1 MDRSFAARP
10 GRPFGLASRRP
21 RDRSRAGA
29 TRRRRYA
36 KGNPRQAAGARSQT
50 GAVGSVIALLRAHRC
65 ARIALLGLLVAMP
78 LLGAG
83 WLWLRDSPLVAVEHV
98 QISGVAGPEAG
109 AIEAA
114 LTSEARRMSTLDVHT
129 SSLLVA
135 VAPFRMVRAVHAVA
149 SFPHRLRIR
158 VLEQPPVAALT
169 VGSWRTAV
177 AADGVVLG
185 PALLTSSLPTLE
197 GVAEPVT
204 GARLSSAG
212 LLASLSVLGAA
223 PAPLARFVVRTFTGP
238 MGLTVAMRSGLLVYF
253 GDASR
258 PHAKWLSLAR
268 VLADASS
275 AGASYVDV
283 RLPERPAAGFPA
295 GVTAPANSAAGA
307 GDEQVGDERAGASEE
322 STVAALA
329 AGLSQAGGV
338 GTSTGAAGEPSSAGT
353 EPSSAGTE
361 SATTGTESATTGT
374 ESAPAS
380 APATEGAQAGA
391 TGSEPAAG
399 G

>member
-29 TRRRRYA
+29 TRRRRYG
-36 KGNPRQAAGARSQT
+36 KGTPRQAAGARSQT

-169 VGSWRTAV
+169 VG
-177 AADGVVLG
+177 
-185 PALLTSSLPTLE
+185 
-197 GVAEPVT
+197 
-204 GARLSSAG
+204 
-212 LLASLSVLGAA
+212 
-223 PAPLARFVVRTFTGP
+223 
-238 MGLTVAMRSGLLVYF
+238 
-253 GDASR
+253 
-258 PHAKWLSLAR
+258 
-268 VLADASS
+268 
-275 AGASYVDV
+275 
-283 RLPERPAAGFPA
+283 
-295 GVTAPANSAAGA
+295 
-307 GDEQVGDERAGASEE
+307 
-322 STVAALA
+322 
-329 AGLSQAGGV
+329 
-338 GTSTGAAGEPSSAGT
+338 
-353 EPSSAGTE
+353 
-361 SATTGTESATTGT
+361 
-374 ESAPAS
+374 
-380 APATEGAQAGA
+380 
-391 TGSEPAAG
+391 
-399 G
+399 

>member
-1 MDRSFAARP
+1 MLS
-10 GRPFGLASRRP
+10 
-21 RDRSRAGA
+21 
-29 TRRRRYA
+29 
-36 KGNPRQAAGARSQT
+36 
-50 GAVGSVIALLRAHRC
+50 LLRAHR
-65 ARIALLGLLVAMP
+65 RLRNALLCLLASLP
-78 LLGAG
+78 LLGGG

-114 LTSEARRMSTLDVHT
+114 LTSEARRMSTLDVHA
-129 SSLLVA
+129 SSLLAA

-204 GARLSSAG
+204 GARLSSPG
-212 LLASLSVLGAA
+212 LLASLTVLGAA
-223 PAPLARFVVRTFTGP
+223 PAPLARFVVRTITGP

-258 PHAKWLSLAR
+258 PRAKWLSLVR
-268 VLADASS
+268 VLADPSS

-295 GVTAPANSAAGA
+295 GVTPPADSAAGA
-307 GDEQVGDERAGASEE
+307 GGEQTGDERAGASEE

-329 AGLSQAGGV
+329 ASLSQAGGV
-338 GTSTGAAGEPSSAGT
+338 GTSTGAAGEPSSTGT
-353 EPSSAGTE
+353 EPSSTGTE
-361 SATTGTESATTGT
+361 PSSTGTEPATTGS
-374 ESAPAS
+374 ESAPAG
-380 APATEGAQAGA
+380 APAPEGVQAGA
-391 TGSEPAAG
+391 AGSEPGSG

>member
-1 MDRSFAARP
+1 MSGP
-10 GRPFGLASRRP
+10 L
-21 RDRSRAGA
+21 GA
-29 TRRRRYA
+29 TL
-36 KGNPRQAAGARSQT
+36 
-50 GAVGSVIALLRAHRC
+50 ALLRANR
-65 ARIALLGLLVAMP
+65 RLRNALLCLAASLP
-78 LLGAG
+78 LLGGG
-83 WLWLRDSPLVAVEHV
+83 WLWLKDSPLVAVEHV
-98 QISGVAGPEAG
+98 QISGVAGPQAG

-129 SSLLVA
+129 SSLLAA
-135 VAPFRMVRAVHAVA
+135 VAPFRMVRAVHVAA
-149 SFPHRLRIR
+149 SFPHRLRIS
-158 VLEQPPVAALT
+158 VVEQPPVAALT

-185 PALLTSSLPTLE
+185 PALLTSSLPTLD
-197 GVAEPVT
+197 GVAEPAS

-223 PAPLARFVVRTFTGP
+223 PAPLARFVVRAFTGP

-268 VLADASS
+268 VLADSTS

-295 GVTAPANSAAGA
+295 GVTPPANSATGA
-307 GDEQVGDERAGASEE
+307 GGEQAGNERAGASEE

-329 AGLSQAGGV
+329 AGLSQAGG
-338 GTSTGAAGEPSSAGT
+338 GGASTGAAGEPASAGG
-353 EPSSAGTE
+353 EPAS
-361 SATTGTESATTGT
+361 TGS
-374 ESAPAS
+374 ESAPAG
-380 APATEGAQAGA
+380 APAAEGAQAGA
-391 TGSEPAAG
+391 TGSEPASG